1 MTPTVSQKPRN
12 KERRPTPTVSAVFSD
27 GKILELIYDA
37 EKKRSSFALW
47 EDGAWRTAESHR
59 TETGEWFVPYS
70 PWNNLI
76 KNQVVH
82 LPQQP
87 EEYGTEDDLI
97 RAIRHFIRT
106 YVDISP
112 RFELIASYYALF
124 SWVYDGFNELPY
136 LRVRGDYG
144 SGKTRFLLTVGS
156 ICYKPIFAS
165 GATSTSAMFRILD
178 VFRGTLIIDE
188 ADFRNSD
195 EMSDVTKILNCGFVK
210 GLPVLRTEVSQNREF
225 NPRAFQVFGP
235 KLVATR
241 GYYQDRGLESRHIT
255 EEMGGERLRRDIPI
269 NLPASHKD
277 EALRLRNQ
285 LLLYRFRNLHT
296 VQPDTALV
304 DPAIEPRLNQ
314 IFIPLMSIVSRES
327 VRQEFRLL
335 ARQYH
340 KELLVDRSMAI
351 EGQLLE
357 VIRDMVRASERTQ
370 LSIKEISRVFIETYG
385 AEYERSVTP
394 KWLGGIIR
402 RKLRLKTQKSS
413 HGVFVIPPDEIPKL
427 KRLYERYG
435 IEELER
441 QERPE
446 EGSEKDGNILS
457 PQSDNA
463 DVADV
468 GYTDEEGADTADLSV
483 K

>member
-1 MTPTVSQKPRN
+1 MPSIPQKPRN
-12 KERRPTPTVSAVFSD
+12 KERRPTPAVSETFPD
-27 GKILELIYDA
+27 GKILEQLYDA
-37 EKKRSSFALW
+37 VKKQSAFALW
-47 EDGAWRTAESHR
+47 ENGTWRTVENYR
-59 TETGEWFVPYS
+59 TESGEWFVPYS

-76 KNQVVH
+76 KNEVVL

-97 RAIRHFIRT
+97 RNIRRFIRA

-112 RFELIASYYALF
+112 RFELIASYYVLF

-178 VFRGTLIIDE
+178 AFRGTLIIDE

-195 EMSDVTKILNCGFVK
+195 EMSDVTKILNCGFIK
-210 GLPVLRTEVSQNREF
+210 GLPVLRTEMSHNREF

-255 EEMGGERLRRDIPI
+255 EEMGGERLRREIPI

-296 VQPDTALV
+296 ARADTALV

-314 IFIPLMSIVSRES
+314 IFIPIMSIVSGES
-327 VRQEFRLL
+327 VRQEFRQL

-340 KELLVDRSMAI
+340 KELLFDRSMAI

-357 VIRDMVRASERTQ
+357 TIRDMVRASDQPR
-370 LSIKEISRVFIETYG
+370 LSIKEITKVFTETYG
-385 AEYERSVTP
+385 AEYERPVTP
-394 KWLGGIIR
+394 KWIGGIIR
-402 RKLRLKTQKSS
+402 RKLRLKTHKSG
-413 HGVFVIPPDEIPKL
+413 HGVYVVSPDEIPKL

-435 IEELER
+435 IEQPEMQASQ
-441 QERPE
+441 QEN
-446 EGSEKDGNILS
+446 SEKDGNIFSLR
-457 PQSDNA
+457 SDNA
-463 DVADV
+463 DVVDIAN
-468 GYTDEEGADTADLSV
+468 GAEDKEDKTERSSS
-483 K
+483 